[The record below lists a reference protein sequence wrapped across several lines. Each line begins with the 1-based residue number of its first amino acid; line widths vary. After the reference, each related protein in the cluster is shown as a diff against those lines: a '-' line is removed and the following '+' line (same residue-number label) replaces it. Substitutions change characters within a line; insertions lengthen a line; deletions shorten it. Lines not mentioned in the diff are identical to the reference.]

1 MPWARSRWNELHLI
15 RGRANAVLNQRERC
29 LESSL
34 YGPIDKIINSQLPPD
49 YMVKPQGLI
58 RDSPPE
64 DDADD
69 NDDDVDNDNAGN
81 ITTDSYG
88 PVDGDSTKSYPD
100 FIICQFS
107 AERDEDIIKA
117 IIEVKPPGYVEKA
130 VTETLFY
137 MDKAGGREDVIGIAI
152 SGNDI
157 RILDLDGSVPA
168 GYTTRLSP
176 RSLIS
181 KAFIDLIYGLTTP

>member
-1 MPWARSRWNELHLI
+1 
-15 RGRANAVLNQRERC
+15 
-29 LESSL
+29 
-34 YGPIDKIINSQLPPD
+34 
-49 YMVKPQGLI
+49 MVKSQGLI

-64 DDADD
+64 DDVDNNDNNDDD
-69 NDDDVDNDNAGN
+69 NDDNVGN
-81 ITTDSYG
+81 IITNSYG
-88 PVDGDSTKSYPD
+88 PVDRDSPKSYPD

-117 IIEVKPPGYVEKA
+117 IIEVKPPGYVKA
-130 VTETLFY
+130 VTETFLY

-157 RILDLDGSVPA
+157 HILDLDSSVAA
-168 GYTTRLSP
+168 GYTTRPSP